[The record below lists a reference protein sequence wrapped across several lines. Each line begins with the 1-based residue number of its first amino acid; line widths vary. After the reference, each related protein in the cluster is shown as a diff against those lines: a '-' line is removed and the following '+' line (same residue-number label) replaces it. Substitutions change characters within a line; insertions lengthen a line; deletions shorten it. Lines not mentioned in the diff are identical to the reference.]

1 MSTTNQQKTAARISS
16 CRLCGNHDLASILD
30 LGNQFLTGV
39 FPEPSTAMDVA
50 RGPLELVKCHG
61 PESVCGLL
69 QLAHTYPPEMMY
81 GTTYGYR
88 SGLNPLMV
96 KHLVDLGADAL
107 SRVTLEEGDYA
118 IDIGS
123 NDGTLLNS
131 FPNSLRL
138 VGIDPSAGKFKDYY
152 RPEVEI
158 VTDFFSK
165 ASITR
170 AIGDSKAK
178 IITSV
183 AMMYDLDDPIE
194 FASDIASILHTDGIW
209 IFEQSYMPSM
219 ITNNSFDTICHEHIE
234 YYGLAQ
240 IVWMLSAAELKVV
253 DVVLN
258 SANGGSLRVYACH
271 KSSNAHKV
279 TNAVGALTAKE
290 VDGKFETLEPFH
302 RFGRQ
307 VRKTGDDI
315 REFLVSTRESGQ
327 RVIGLGASTKGNV
340 ILQYVG
346 ASRELITEIGDV
358 NPDKYGCVTPGSWIP
373 IVPEN
378 TALNENADVY
388 LVLPW
393 HFRSHFTT
401 NERYRGRNLCFPLP
415 SLETERL

>member
-1 MSTTNQQKTAARISS
+1 MTSSIPQKIATRINS
-16 CRLCGNHDLASILD
+16 CRLCGNKDLTSILD
-30 LGNQFLTGV
+30 LGNQYLTGV
-39 FPEPSTAMDVA
+39 FPQPSSASSLVQ
-50 RGPLELVKCHG
+50 GPLELVKCHDPG
-61 PESVCGLL
+61 SACGLL

-81 GTTYGYR
+81 GTNYGYR
-88 SGLNPLMV
+88 SGLNPQMV
-96 KHLVDLGADAL
+96 NHLLDLGADAL
-107 SRVTLEEGDYA
+107 SRVTLNEGDYA

-131 FPNSLRL
+131 FPNSLQL
-138 VGIDPSAGKFKDYY
+138 VGIDPSAGKFREHY
-152 RPEVEI
+152 RSGIQI
-158 VTDFFSK
+158 VTEFFSK
-165 ASITR
+165 ATV
-170 AIGDSKAK
+170 APVIGNSKAK

-183 AMMYDLDDPIE
+183 AMMYDLDNPIE
-194 FASDIASILHTDGIW
+194 FATDIASVLHTDGIW

-219 ITNNSFDTICHEHIE
+219 IANNSFDTICHEHIE

-240 IVWMLSAAELKVV
+240 ISWMLSAVGLKVV
-253 DVVLN
+253 DAALN

-271 KSSNAHKV
+271 KKSTMHKV
-279 TNAVGALTAKE
+279 TDAVGALTAQEIDK
-290 VDGKFETLEPFH
+290 KYETLAPFYD
-302 RFGRQ
+302 FGIQ

-315 REFLVSTRESGQ
+315 REFLMRTTESGQ

-346 ASRELITEIGDV
+346 ASRELIAEIGDV

-373 IVPEN
+373 IVPES
-378 TALNENADVY
+378 TALERNADVY

-415 SLETERL
+415 SLEIESL